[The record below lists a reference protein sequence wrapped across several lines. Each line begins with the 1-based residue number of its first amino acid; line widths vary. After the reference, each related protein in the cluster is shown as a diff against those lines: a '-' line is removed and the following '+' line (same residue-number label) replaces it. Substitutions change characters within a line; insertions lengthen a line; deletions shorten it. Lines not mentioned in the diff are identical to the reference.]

1 MALNANGIGEWR
13 EKIDCSCVCETESVL
28 LLALLDLVLI
38 FHNGAGSEVVFQ
50 NRHVMV
56 TLLGCCCW

>member
-13 EKIDCSCVCETESVL
+13 EEIDCSCACETESVL

-50 NRHVMV
+50 NRQVMA
-56 TLLGCCCW
+56 TLLGCCCR

>member
-50 NRHVMV
+50 NHHVMV